1 MKSEKLSTEIAA
13 LERKIKSAKNA
24 VVKKVLEKKIET
36 LRSELKKEEDGLSK
50 LAKAKKKIREM
61 SEKDFNEFIKMLSK
75 KDGFAFLKSMTKD
88 EIKRDIKREAKPVG
102 WRFRGDNT
110 KKPTRRDI
118 REKNDVYYEGRRNRS
133 DVSRA
138 IKLAKGG
145 GVEHIEVVPISD
157 DGNFYILLNDDSKKW
172 YSQEDITKIPNI
184 YFASGFQDPN
194 DEGVAFVHY
203 DNALRPVY
211 KANGQRAD
219 KMSKY
224 AGMSGSEIKANGG
237 GVGEREEGIKKL
249 LKGKK
254 HPISLDE
261 LKEMSKKTGYSA
273 GDIEY
278 VFQKM
283 NDDLQYNP
291 KYAKGGVLKEGDY
304 VWNQIGKKLVVN
316 KVTDNEYYL
325 VGFGQPFPN
334 SWSKSVVDDYISNGK
349 WTLKPKYENGGVS
362 EQPIGMMKPITGKV
376 VGSVPVSEQI
386 TSSEVKDFVEYV
398 YEVYKDEGYTKAQVR
413 TAVNKYINDLGKE
426 FTYGGGDSLDRERV
440 YEYLLNPKLSEIKNP
455 SFENGGSLFDE
466 PHRSEMK
473 RMMAKG
479 GAIQHG
485 LQVGDKIVADQFWE
499 NSIVVENG
507 KTNKRAIVYLE
518 TGKRKEA

>member
-61 SEKDFNEFIKMLSK
+61 SQKDFNEFIKMLSK

-138 IKLAKGG
+138 IKLAEGGGVDRFKDFELNKEGNFESIIDGKKYEIIYRDDVSQMYDLFEDGKIINSNKSVRDVMKFKNGGKMEWGGTAESSETGEFIGSENQSSMYANGGSLFDEPHRTEMSGMMAKGG
-145 GVEHIEVVPISD
+145 GV

-172 YSQEDITKIPNI
+172 YSQEDVTKIPNI

-219 KMSKY
+219 KMFQY
-224 AGMSGSEIKANGG
+224 AGMRGSEIKAKGGGVGNWAKEIEIVALSQSGTRGYEIYDTMTNRRAINTDGSYEFDDGEISEIIGEKNMDAFYDGHDKFKPKKKLNFDIYANGG
-237 GVGEREEGIKKL
+237 GVG
-249 LKGKK
+249 
-254 HPISLDE
+254 
-261 LKEMSKKTGYSA
+261 
-273 GDIEY
+273 
-278 VFQKM
+278 
-283 NDDLQYNP
+283 
-291 KYAKGGVLKEGDY
+291 
-304 VWNQIGKKLVVN
+304 
-316 KVTDNEYYL
+316 
-325 VGFGQPFPN
+325 
-334 SWSKSVVDDYISNGK
+334 SNG
-349 WTLKPKYENGGVS
+349 G
-362 EQPIGMMKPITGKV
+362 
-376 VGSVPVSEQI
+376 
-386 TSSEVKDFVEYV
+386 
-398 YEVYKDEGYTKAQVR
+398 
-413 TAVNKYINDLGKE
+413 
-426 FTYGGGDSLDRERV
+426 
-440 YEYLLNPKLSEIKNP
+440 
-455 SFENGGSLFDE
+455 
-466 PHRSEMK
+466 
-473 RMMAKG
+473 MMAKG
-479 GAIQHG
+479 GATSMFKYEIYAENTKTGEKSTVAHVKSYGDIPLMITG
-485 LQVGDKIVADQFWE
+485 LKMGV
-499 NSIVVENG
+499 
-507 KTNKRAIVYLE
+507 KTSPIKY
-518 TGKRKEA
+518 GFKEIK

>member
-61 SEKDFNEFIKMLSK
+61 SQKDFNEFIKMLSK

-138 IKLAKGG
+138 IKLAEGG
-145 GVEHIEVVPISD
+145 GVDRFKDFELNKEGNFESIIDGKKYEIIYRDDVSQMYDLFEDGKIINSNKSVRDVMKFKNGGKMEWGGTAESSETGDFIGGENQSSMYAKGGSLFDEPHRTEMSGMMANGGGIFSFFSKNKLRLGDILIINKNNLPPMRDGSQYFTVTANTKLRIDKINNDTYSIRRLGIDDGSVNQLNEYPKKDIDNFIKNGQLLKEMADGGMMANGGGV

-172 YSQEDITKIPNI
+172 YSQEDVTKIPNI

-219 KMSKY
+219 KMFQY
-224 AGMSGSEIKANGG
+224 AGMSGSEIKAKGG
-237 GVGEREEGIKKL
+237 GVG
-249 LKGKK
+249 
-254 HPISLDE
+254 
-261 LKEMSKKTGYSA
+261 
-273 GDIEY
+273 
-278 VFQKM
+278 
-283 NDDLQYNP
+283 
-291 KYAKGGVLKEGDY
+291 
-304 VWNQIGKKLVVN
+304 
-316 KVTDNEYYL
+316 
-325 VGFGQPFPN
+325 
-334 SWSKSVVDDYISNGK
+334 SNG
-349 WTLKPKYENGGVS
+349 G
-362 EQPIGMMKPITGKV
+362 
-376 VGSVPVSEQI
+376 
-386 TSSEVKDFVEYV
+386 
-398 YEVYKDEGYTKAQVR
+398 
-413 TAVNKYINDLGKE
+413 
-426 FTYGGGDSLDRERV
+426 
-440 YEYLLNPKLSEIKNP
+440 
-455 SFENGGSLFDE
+455 
-466 PHRSEMK
+466 
-473 RMMAKG
+473 MMAKG
-479 GAIQHG
+479 GMTFSESVLKEG
-485 LQVGDKIVADQFWE
+485 LSDMLNHLYKAQNELDGIMGYLDRTGQGGMKSALKSKFGLDKLSEMTEKI
-499 NSIVVENG
+499 NN
-507 KTNKRAIVYLE
+507 YL
-518 TGKRKEA
+518 G